1 MDAQLAKVFEKYGIF
16 EEYPESLFGAIQKTR
31 DKIHNLDL
39 YNNKTEEYI
48 KELDKELHK
57 WIKRFIV
64 LLRTEKINTNNFIQL
79 FSKLF
84 SLLKIDKV
92 SIFNA

>member
-1 MDAQLAKVFEKYGIF
+1 MDEQLAKVFEKYGIPG
-16 EEYPESLFGAIQKTR
+16 EYPESLLDAIQKTR
-31 DKIHNLDL
+31 DKIHNLEL
-39 YNNKTEEYI
+39 YNNRTDEYI

-64 LLRTEKINTNNFIQL
+64 LFKTEKINTNNFIQL

-84 SLLKIDKV
+84 SLLRIDKV
-92 SIFNA
+92 SILNA

>member
-1 MDAQLAKVFEKYGIF
+1 MDDQLAQVFAKYGIPG
-16 EEYPESLFGAIQKTR
+16 EYPESLLGAIKKTR
-31 DKIHNLDL
+31 DKIHNLEL
-39 YNNKTEEYI
+39 YDKRTEEYI

-64 LLRTEKINTNNFIQL
+64 LFRTETINTDNFIQL

-84 SLLKIDKV
+84 SLLKIDKI